1 MKRIAEQLPELIGE
15 HDSIGSFMKPA
26 ILESAWNRTGG
37 RRGGLR
43 RNSRSGGSGGGGALP
58 QPHDPN
64 IDLNKIDP
72 LTRKK
77 VEEEM
82 GKVHN
87 DGRDSS
93 MRVYRIRDRSGKIRT
108 IIDL

>member
-1 MKRIAEQLPELIGE
+1 MNRRAEQLHEDIGL
-15 HDSIGSFMKPA
+15 DNGVGSFMKPA
-26 ILESAWNRTGG
+26 ILESAWSRTGG

-77 VEEEM
+77 IEEEM
-82 GKVHN
+82 GRVHN